1 MNRFCT
7 LVNCQAGNRAG
18 TCIKWTSNVFL
29 FKASPLS
36 ALCLPGAEGIP
47 AKGLRFG
54 SSPVSFFLFFFL
66 SLFWKRFE
74 DVAFIKESSGYWKT
88 RKKKKKRLRKHF
100 EFRYNNNIIDSIVY
114 RLPST
119 VYSLTFIVYHL
130 ISIVCVLVNADG
142 SKFSVAKNKLHREF
156 QKTSV
161 VKIIKRVTCEKPE
174 CLSTWVILRFPLASQ
189 LSSF

>member
-29 FKASPLS
+29 FKASTLS

-88 RKKKKKRLRKHF
+88 RKKKKKKKRLRKHF

-114 RLPST
+114 RLPSSVHRLQSN
-119 VYSLTFIVYHL
+119 VY
-130 ISIVCVLVNADG
+130 
-142 SKFSVAKNKLHREF
+142 
-156 QKTSV
+156 
-161 VKIIKRVTCEKPE
+161 
-174 CLSTWVILRFPLASQ
+174 CLSSNFYRLCFSKCRWE
-189 LSSF
+189 

>member
-7 LVNCQAGNRAG
+7 LVNCQVGNRAG

-54 SSPVSFFLFFFL
+54 SSPVSFFLFFPFTFL
-66 SLFWKRFE
+66 EKVRRRSTYKRKFRLL
-74 DVAFIKESSGYWKT
+74 KNQ
-88 RKKKKKRLRKHF
+88 KKKKKRLRKHF

-114 RLPST
+114 RLPSSVHRLQSN
-119 VYSLTFIVYHL
+119 VY
-130 ISIVCVLVNADG
+130 
-142 SKFSVAKNKLHREF
+142 
-156 QKTSV
+156 
-161 VKIIKRVTCEKPE
+161 
-174 CLSTWVILRFPLASQ
+174 CLSSNFYRLCFSKCRWE
-189 LSSF
+189 